1 MHDDGQAREVIW
13 EAIGA
18 AGGPY
23 SVARAADIHPTM
35 LYAWRKGE
43 KDLSLRSAGRLRAA
57 VPGVD
62 DATWLAALAPLPG
75 AAAEDD
81 APVAE
86 ATA

>member
-1 MHDDGQAREVIW
+1 
-13 EAIGA
+13 
-18 AGGPY
+18 
-23 SVARAADIHPTM
+23 M